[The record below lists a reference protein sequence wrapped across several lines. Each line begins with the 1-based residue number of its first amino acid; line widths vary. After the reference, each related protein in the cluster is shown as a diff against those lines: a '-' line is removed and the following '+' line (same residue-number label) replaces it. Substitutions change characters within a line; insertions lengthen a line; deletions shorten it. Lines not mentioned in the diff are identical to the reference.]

1 MADSDKTLSLMGA
14 APPSSHSIDDFH
26 WDEAAL
32 NFAEFTVADYE
43 TLVSKLGTDCASE
56 VLLISV
62 TKKCG
67 SDILKWNE
75 ARKLGIPLQSMRWT
89 HLGGLMEN
97 YDARITQTKGA
108 DSTPQ
113 VMRRPA
119 SYAQTSSKK
128 GRSKNVQKNLKSQ
141 RTAWTGNEQHFDR
154 KSFDDHQLE
163 FKTMEQSAF

>member
-56 VLLISV
+56 MLLISV

-119 SYAQTSSKK
+119 SNAQTSSKK
-128 GRSKNVQKNLKSQ
+128 VSRKEGAEEPQGSEDSL
-141 RTAWTGNEQHFDR
+141 DR
-154 KSFDDHQLE
+154 EGAALRQEEL
-163 FKTMEQSAF
+163 